1 MAAAAVTYDS
11 LTKSISKK
19 DLAPVY
25 ILHGEEGYYIDE
37 LVKRFENVLAP
48 EEKEFNQYILFAPQ
62 TPAAQVRDICRR
74 FPMMADRQMVIVKEA
89 QAVRADQIEKLAEY
103 AKKPSASTVLV
114 IVFRGEAAK
123 GKELIAAVKKNGV
136 IFESKKVKEYQM
148 LPLIQN
154 YVKSQGLNIDP
165 KSQEMLRDF
174 IGADLS
180 TLFNQID
187 KLVSILGK
195 GATIT
200 PAAVEQ
206 NIGISK
212 DYNNFELVDALA
224 VKDAAKVYRITD
236 YFERNPKANPLV
248 MTTAALYN
256 FYSDLLIVFYT
267 KDKSERGL
275 MEALGLKYPMQV
287 KKFINATRHYNAF
300 QTIEAI
306 WALRQFDVQS
316 KGRGSRQNVNQLFH
330 DLMFH
335 LLTAPGTLFK
345 EV

>member
-1 MAAAAVTYDS
+1 MAAAVVTYDS
-11 LTKSISKK
+11 LSKSISKK

-25 ILHGEEGYYIDE
+25 IIHGEEGYYIDE
-37 LVKRFENVLAP
+37 LVKLFENVLTP
-48 EEKEFNQYILFAPQ
+48 DEKEFNQYILFAPQ
-62 TPAAQVRDICRR
+62 TPAAQIRDICRR

-89 QAVRADQIEKLAEY
+89 QAARADQIDKLASY
-103 AKKPSASTVLV
+103 AREPSASTILV
-114 IVFRGEAAK
+114 IVFRGETAK

-136 IFESKKVKEYQM
+136 IFESKKVKDYQM

-154 YVKSQGLNIDP
+154 HVKNKGLSIDQ
-165 KSQEMLRDF
+165 KSSEMLRDF
-174 IGADLS
+174 IGNDLS

-224 VKDAAKVYRITD
+224 VKDAAKVFRISD

-256 FYSDLLIVFYT
+256 FYSDLLIAFYS

-275 MEALGLKYPMQV
+275 MQALGLKFPVQA
-287 KKFINATRHYNAF
+287 KKFVNALRFYNAF
-300 QTIEAI
+300 QVIEAI

-335 LLTAPGTLFK
+335 LLTCPGALFK
-345 EV
+345 E